1 MPTQT
6 QKDHISKKLKE
17 YAKRYL
23 SKKYETLDESATRL
37 MINSFLTE
45 VLGYAEL
52 DEIKTEY
59 QIHNTYADY
68 IIQLQ
73 RKKHIIVEVEAI
85 QIDLSDKH
93 IYQAVNYAANEG
105 VDWVLLT
112 NGRVFALYRVMF
124 KKPITHK
131 RIFSF
136 DLKDKVQLKAA
147 TEYFAMM
154 TKRSMLK
161 NELDKFWLRFQALEP
176 NNLCKYLYSVEV
188 GKLLRRA
195 LKKNA
200 GLTFSEDDLF
210 ASIHQ
215 IIVEKIAFEQPST
228 PNWLFKLKKQKTVS
242 LAGAMT
248 VVHNEN
254 GV

>member
-6 QKDHISKKLKE
+6 QKDQIAKRLKE

-59 QIHNTYADY
+59 QINNTYADY
-68 IIQLQ
+68 IIQVQ
-73 RKKHIIVEVEAI
+73 RKKYIIVEVKAI

-93 IYQAVNYAANEG
+93 IYQSINYAANEG

-112 NGRVFALYRVMF
+112 NGRVFSLYRVVF

-131 RIFSF
+131 RICSF
-136 DLKDKVQLKAA
+136 DLKDKAQLKQSI
-147 TEYFAMM
+147 EYFAMM

-161 NELDKFWLRFQALEP
+161 NELDDFWLRFQALEP
-176 NNLCKYLYSVEV
+176 NNLCKYLYSTEV
-188 GKLLRRA
+188 GNLLRRA
-195 LKKNA
+195 LKKKA
-200 GLTFSEDDLF
+200 GLTFSDEDIF
-210 ASIHQ
+210 ASIYQ
-215 IIVEKIAFEQPST
+215 IIVEKIAFEQPGV
-228 PNWLFKLKKQKTVS
+228 PNTIFKRQKIKPELVTQHNN
-242 LAGAMT
+242 
-248 VVHNEN
+248 VVVGRSE
-254 GV
+254 